1 MARRLGG
8 GEAGRTGGWFFPE
21 GLGTGRRKLA
31 HGRRNHRGNDGFFA
45 RARWKRCVQLCLID
59 SEALRHLFVQKAFPS
74 SVGLNPF
81 TINHELRDGTF
92 ARLLD
97 NCFGRARRA
106 LDVDFFV
113 GNVMSLQ
120 KPLGLAAIAAPEC

>member
-1 MARRLGG
+1 MYSRLVLSRRSGNGTPQTGARSYKPQGKR
-8 GEAGRTGGWFFPE
+8 RFFRQGPVK
-21 GLGTGRRKLA
+21 GC
-31 HGRRNHRGNDGFFA
+31 D
-45 RARWKRCVQLCLID
+45 QLCLID
-59 SEALRHLFVQKAFPS
+59 SEALRHLFVQKAFPW
-74 SVGLNPF
+74 SVGLNPL